1 MTYCHQIINPRHIY
15 IGEYQPPALMY
26 SYNESKMPAPY
37 QTRRRDV
44 NDEDKLLIPRI
55 VEGVNTTEKVRS
67 PPFEPYN
74 PYHYEGDINYLLTQL
89 VYSVYKN
96 DGIPSSIRNKLI
108 CKFGDY
114 IQMNIFVY
122 QNDNGTYEIDF
133 LRIIG
138 DRNIINELK
147 TKILCDVNTDFFSH
161 HSHL

>member
-1 MTYCHQIINPRHIY
+1 MAYCRQIINPRYIY
-15 IGEYQPPALMY
+15 HGEYQPPALLY
-26 SYNESKMPAPY
+26 SYNESKMPPPY

-44 NDEDKLLIPRI
+44 TDEEMQQIPRI

-67 PPFEPYN
+67 PPFEPRN
-74 PYHYEGDINYLLTQL
+74 PYHYEGNINYLLTQL

-133 LRIIG
+133 LRIFG
-138 DRNIINELK
+138 NKNVINELK
-147 TKILCDVNTDFFSH
+147 TKILCDVNRNYFSH
-161 HSHL
+161 L